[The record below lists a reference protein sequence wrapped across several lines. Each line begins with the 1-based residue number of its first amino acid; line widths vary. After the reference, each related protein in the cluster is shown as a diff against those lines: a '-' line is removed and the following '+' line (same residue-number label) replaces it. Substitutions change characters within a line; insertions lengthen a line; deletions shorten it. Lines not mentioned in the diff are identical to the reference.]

1 MQISNE
7 EWRLNDENAMFARA
21 IKKKEKKKERY
32 EGVVAEWVVVGGR
45 RMTGRGEKGPRT
57 G

>member
-1 MQISNE
+1 MAV
-7 EWRLNDENAMFARA
+7 NDENAMFART
-21 IKKKEKKKERY
+21 IKKKGMDGRY
-32 EGVVAEWVVVGGR
+32 GGVSEWVVVGKR